1 MSNVGFVDVYGGGL
15 GGTSVYT
22 SSSDTVG
29 SKSVDPTTTT
39 TTAPPVVP
47 PVICDD
53 SAKIEELLV
62 LIDTLYAAIDK
73 LFPLIRVV
81 AKQHSQLSVTSHVIP
96 PLYVRLVWIEQH
108 KRVRFIGSLVQL
120 LQLKDIYY
128 ALGEDWK
135 QDKILV
141 ARLPAEYQ

>member
-22 SSSDTVG
+22 SSSDIVG
-29 SKSVDPTTTT
+29 SKSVDQTTTT
-39 TTAPPVVP
+39 TTVPVVP

-73 LFPLIRVV
+73 LFPLIKIIS
-81 AKQHSQLSVTSHVIP
+81 KQHSLLSVTSHVIP

-108 KRVRFIGSLVQL
+108 KRVRFKGSLVQL

>member
-15 GGTSVYT
+15 GSTSVYA

-29 SKSVDPTTTT
+29 SQSVDPTTTT
-39 TTAPPVVP
+39 AAPVVP
-47 PVICDD
+47 PVVCDD

-62 LIDTLYAAIDK
+62 LIDTLYATIDK
-73 LFPLIRVV
+73 LFPLIKIIS
-81 AKQHSQLSVTSHVIP
+81 KQHSQLSVTSHVIP

-108 KRVRFIGSLVQL
+108 KGRRFIGSLVQL
-120 LQLKDIYY
+120 LQIKDIYY

-135 QDKILV
+135 QDKVLV
-141 ARLPAEYQ
+141 ARLPAAYQ

>member
-1 MSNVGFVDVYGGGL
+1 M
-15 GGTSVYT
+15 
-22 SSSDTVG
+22 
-29 SKSVDPTTTT
+29 
-39 TTAPPVVP
+39 VP

-73 LFPLIRVV
+73 LFPLIKIIS
-81 AKQHSQLSVTSHVIP
+81 KQHSQLSVTSHVIP

-108 KRVRFIGSLVQL
+108 KGRRFIGSLVQL
-120 LQLKDIYY
+120 LQIKDIYY
-128 ALGEDWK
+128 AVGEDWK